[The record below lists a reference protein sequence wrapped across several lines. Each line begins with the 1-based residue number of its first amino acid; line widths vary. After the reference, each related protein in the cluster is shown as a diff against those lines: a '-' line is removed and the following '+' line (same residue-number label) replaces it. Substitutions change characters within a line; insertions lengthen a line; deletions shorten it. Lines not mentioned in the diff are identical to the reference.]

1 MNFSV
6 NLTDKFLVSYHCR
19 GSQNLADVV
28 FHING
33 VLRADIDF
41 CVSVATDRKS
51 ISWQRTIQTICYTKK
66 ILEVI
71 LKDSYSASSH
81 RAVAYDDVAQEM
93 QEKKIRPEHK
103 LYWGALQVVRLKC
116 ECTSATTTVKR
127 DYEINYVPS
136 TT

>member
-6 NLTDKFLVSYHCR
+6 DLTDKFLVSYHCR

-33 VLRADIDF
+33 VLCADIDF
-41 CVSVATDRKS
+41 CVSIAMDRKS

-66 ILEVI
+66 ILEAI

-81 RAVAYDDVAQEM
+81 RAIAYDDFVQEM

-103 LYWGALQVVRLKC
+103 LYWGALQVERLKW
-116 ECTSATTTVKR
+116 ECTSATTTLKC
-127 DYEINYVPS
+127 DYKINYMSS